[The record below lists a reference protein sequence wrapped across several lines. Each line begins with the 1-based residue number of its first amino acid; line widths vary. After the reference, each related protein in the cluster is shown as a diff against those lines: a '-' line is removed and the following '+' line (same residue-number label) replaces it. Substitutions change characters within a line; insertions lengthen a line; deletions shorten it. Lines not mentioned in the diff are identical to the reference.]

1 MRWMRARRT
10 AACAV
15 ILVIICCLCGDAG
28 FVWRNVPVPEPV
40 HVERLLR
47 ALTAEDDII
56 FTIPAQREE
65 EFYKGVD
72 FQLQRGGRDSFYY
85 MMKEDFERPP
95 FYNRLFEAWGLDT
108 GDDWDKPGG

>member
-47 ALTAEDDII
+47 ALTAEELGSSQYRLRTLSGGLLAADATRRDDPDGWTAIH
-56 FTIPAQREE
+56 TLWRAENGAWRLLRLTRSQRRRTE
-65 EFYKGVD
+65 
-72 FQLQRGGRDSFYY
+72 
-85 MMKEDFERPP
+85 PP
-95 FYNRLFEAWGLDT
+95 
-108 GDDWDKPGG
+108 PQ